1 MKYVFILLNDCEI
14 EKTPDVFFIFCYM
27 LRNSELKTMTRVER
41 ERLLLTLE
49 TVIWQDAIQYFSES
63 TH

>member
-49 TVIWQDAIQYFSES
+49 TVI
-63 TH
+63 